1 MKGSTLAK
9 KALLVCLL
17 LGTLDVLQGTITGI
31 MLLLSVALG
40 AGVGIWFSRCREIA
54 RDAAQQQSNS
64 RLNRAIRTEIQRS
77 YQLLE
82 AATESANQH
91 AREAEVANAAK
102 SEFLANMSHE
112 IRTPMNGVIGMT
124 ELLLETNLTDEQ
136 RHYAE
141 SVRSSSESLLALLN
155 DILDFS
161 KVEAGKMELEKVDFD
176 LLRLLEELVATQ
188 SILAHEKGVE
198 ILFFAGPEVPTQLCG
213 DPGRLRQILT
223 NLVGNAIKFTTQ
235 GKVDVRV
242 TVEEDGACDCLLC
255 FSVRDTGIGIPAD
268 KIGILFDKFSQVET
282 STTRKFGGTGLGLAI
297 CKQLSTM
304 MGGEIGVISEVGQG
318 SEFWFTVRLGR
329 SKRTEEMQQESDTL
343 TSLNGVSEEE
353 QLFASNGARI
363 LLAEDNLTNREVA
376 LRLLLNMGLHADA
389 VGDGAEALQAL
400 ATTAYDLVL
409 MDVRMPVMDGFE
421 ATRQIRSL
429 QSAALDHNV
438 PVIAMTAN
446 AMQGDRERCLAAGM
460 NDFVSKPVSKKALQS
475 ALAKWLR
482 RNNPSSVAAAFIQ
495 LVASGTMG
503 PASKTEEREPTVF
516 DREAMLERMEGNEKL
531 LGVIVETFLDDIPL
545 QIQILKDLLAAGD
558 ARGSGRQA
566 HTIKGAA
573 ASVSGE
579 QLRAVAAK
587 MEAAADAGEMDSFA
601 ALVEELEMQFQRLK
615 EAMTSKG
622 SEPIV
627 TAA

>member
-1 MKGSTLAK
+1 
-9 KALLVCLL
+9 
-17 LGTLDVLQGTITGI
+17 
-31 MLLLSVALG
+31 
-40 AGVGIWFSRCREIA
+40 
-54 RDAAQQQSNS
+54 
-64 RLNRAIRTEIQRS
+64 
-77 YQLLE
+77 
-82 AATESANQH
+82 
-91 AREAEVANAAK
+91 
-102 SEFLANMSHE
+102 
-112 IRTPMNGVIGMT
+112 
-124 ELLLETNLTDEQ
+124 
-136 RHYAE
+136 
-141 SVRSSSESLLALLN
+141 
-155 DILDFS
+155 
-161 KVEAGKMELEKVDFD
+161 
-176 LLRLLEELVATQ
+176 
-188 SILAHEKGVE
+188 
-198 ILFFAGPEVPTQLCG
+198 
-213 DPGRLRQILT
+213 
-223 NLVGNAIKFTTQ
+223 
-235 GKVDVRV
+235 
-242 TVEEDGACDCLLC
+242 
-255 FSVRDTGIGIPAD
+255 
-268 KIGILFDKFSQVET
+268 
-282 STTRKFGGTGLGLAI
+282 
-297 CKQLSTM
+297 M
-304 MGGEIGVISEVGQG
+304 MGGEIGVISEEGRG

-329 SKRTEEMQQESDTL
+329 STQTEETQQEAGTL
-343 TSLNGVSEEE
+343 ASLNGVSEGE
-353 QLFASNGARI
+353 QPFSGSGARI

-376 LRLLLNMGLHADA
+376 LRILLNMGLHADA

-429 QSAALDHNV
+429 RSAALDHNV

-446 AMQGDRERCLAAGM
+446 AMQGDREKCLAAGM
-460 NDFVSKPVSKKALQS
+460 NDFVSKPVSKKALRC

-482 RNNPSSVAAAFIQ
+482 RSNPSSVAAAFIQ
-495 LVASGTMG
+495 LVASGTVG
-503 PASKTEEREPTVF
+503 PAARTEELEPAVF

-579 QLRAVAAK
+579 RLRAVAAK

-601 ALVEELEMQFQRLK
+601 ACVEELEMQFQRLK